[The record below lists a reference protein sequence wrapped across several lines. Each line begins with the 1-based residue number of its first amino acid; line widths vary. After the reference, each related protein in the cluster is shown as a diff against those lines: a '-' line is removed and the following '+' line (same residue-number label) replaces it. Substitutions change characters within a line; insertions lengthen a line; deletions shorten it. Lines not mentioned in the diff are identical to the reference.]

1 MRTSLAAAVVA
12 AICFTL
18 ALPQLAGASTYVSF
32 DVPGSSGTP
41 IPCGINRWGS
51 VTGYYATSAG
61 GYNGFLYAASSGKVT
76 TFSVPGVSR
85 TYALS
90 ISSPGWVVGYYN
102 DKAGAH
108 HGFLRNPQYTTLDVP
123 GAGTMSGQGTQAL
136 SINDAGEISGV
147 FWDSNAVEHGF
158 LRDASG
164 NYTTFDV
171 TGGTA
176 VVSASL
182 NQSGEIAGTYYAPPG
197 LTGHGYVRDAAGTIT
212 TFDVPGALDT
222 YVIGINASGQTTGYY
237 NVTGSPVGQF
247 FRDAAGDVTT
257 FTVSGYLW
265 TAGIADNGDVYGL
278 FKASGTDKGWKRSA
292 AGAVTYFKDP
302 NAGSLGT
309 FPTCVTGNGKVAGY
323 YSDSQGVPHAFEK
336 MN

>member
-1 MRTSLAAAVVA
+1 MRLPSALAVITALYLS
-12 AICFTL
+12 L
-18 ALPQLAGASTYVSF
+18 ALPQPALGGTYVSF
-32 DVPGSSGTP
+32 DVPGSNGSAKP
-41 IPCGINRWGS
+41 FAINKWGS
-51 VTGYYATSAG
+51 VTGYYVNSSG
-61 GYNGFLYAASSGKVT
+61 GYDGFLYQVSGTIT
-76 TFSVPGVSR
+76 TFSVPGASR

-90 ISSPGWVVGYYN
+90 ISGTGWIAGYYD
-102 DKAGAH
+102 DKAGTH
-108 HGFLRNPQYTTLDVP
+108 HGFLRNPKYTTLDVP

-136 SINDAGEISGV
+136 SINDAGQISGV

-158 LRDASG
+158 LRDALG

-171 TGGTA
+171 AGGTA

-197 LTGHGYVRDAAGTIT
+197 FTGHGYVRDAAGNIT

-222 YVIGINASGQTTGYY
+222 NVAGINATGQTTGYY

-247 FRDAAGDVTT
+247 FRDAAGTITT

-292 AGAVTYFKDP
+292 AGAVTNFKDP
-302 NAGSLGT
+302 SAGSQGT
-309 FPTCVTGNGKVAGY
+309 FPTCVSGNGKVAGY
-323 YSDSQGVPHAFEK
+323 YSDSQKVLHAFEK